1 MATNKQVINT
11 LIQAAEN
18 LREQELNSEET
29 NQLIRLFNQGSGA
42 SYERALRT
50 LSQYTDLNQNEILN
64 RAAESEDL
72 DSILMDLQFQ
82 MENWRPGS

>member
-1 MATNKQVINT
+1 MTTNHDIKNT

-18 LREQELNSEET
+18 ITDQELAPEDKN
-29 NQLIRLFNQGSGA
+29 RLLKIFNQGSGA

-50 LSQYTDLNQNEILN
+50 LSQYAGLEQNQIMNK
-64 RAAESEDL
+64 AAESDEL
-72 DSILMDLQFQ
+72 DSTLMDLQLQ